1 MSNLIKLKRGS
12 GSNPQASDLVV
23 GEVALRT
30 DSGQLFTKKDD
41 GNISEIGAAAGVSDG
56 DKGDITVS
64 NSGATFTVDSG
75 VINNAKVASDAAIAG
90 TKISPDFGSQHITTT
105 GNVNCDGIR
114 LTDDDEIRLGTSDEL
129 KIFHRGSDGVSII
142 NETGSAYLSIGSNG
156 NKIELYDADNGRAMA
171 EFFTGGGVYLRH
183 GASNRFFTSSTGITA
198 TGTQHKFTSG
208 TSGDCELIIE
218 ADTDNNEEGDN
229 PRILFRQDGGSDFSA
244 IHQENNKLEIS
255 NSVTGA
261 GIVLKT
267 GSTGGYTNASQRMLI
282 NDSGVDITGHMILS
296 GELNL
301 MGSSDA
307 HKYIDCRVGSN
318 AFHIRST
325 SGGDSNHENMAKFI
339 GNGGVELYY
348 DNTKKFETT
357 SAGAAVTGNLAVTG
371 TVDGRDIANG
381 LMTGTTTSNSDLNTA
396 QIAGVYRLNTGIT
409 NGTTGINSY
418 GTLLNCNNGS
428 DTGFQIYANYNSH
441 NHFIRGGNGST
452 FGGSGSN
459 RAWAKIWND
468 QNDGSGSG
476 LDADTLDGVN
486 STSFLRSDAA
496 DTMTGNLTVN
506 AVLQVGNGSGNDH
519 EIRIYKADNN
529 VSDHIQFYN
538 GTTRMGE
545 IGCEDTTWLRI
556 NQETNK
562 NIYTPRM
569 FRADGGFQVDGT
581 TVIDASGNIPSS
593 RISGAVASATNAD
606 TVDSIHAS
614 SFCRADTSDVLSG
627 IYDYTSTASSVIEFT
642 GTTSQ
647 DNRGIYWNSRVG
659 ISADSSD
666 GYLRLNNNN
675 SFSNGI
681 YTPGT
686 FRVDGTLVA
695 NGVIDCNSSIKV
707 INGAANNLPIRF
719 DSDEDTGIWRRSS
732 NQIGFAT
739 NGVARYAMSGSSLYP
754 EADNADDLGY
764 NDRRWDDLW
773 ATNNSIRTS
782 DRNLKNTIVTSDLGL
797 DFINQLLP
805 VSYKLNESKKY
816 NEEDGGYI
824 KSAGTRTHYGLIA
837 QDIETL
843 LETISKSATDF
854 AGFCKDTITEDHDGN
869 TLETPKVIYGLR
881 YGEFVAPIIKAIQE
895 LAVKVAALEAKS

>member
-90 TKISPDFGSQHITTT
+90 TKISPDFGSQNIVTT
-105 GNVNCDGIR
+105 GTISSDTISSDNITISGIAPKLTFTDTDNNPDYEIRNLNGVLEFKDGTSATNRFVINTDGHVDVTGNLDVGGGIDVVGNVACDGIR
-114 LTDDDEIRLGTSDEL
+114 MTDDDEIRLGTGDDL

-156 NKIELYDADNGRAMA
+156 NKIELYDGANGRAMA

-255 NSVTGA
+255 NSVSGA

-267 GSTGGYTNASQRMLI
+267 GSTGGWYNASQRMLV
-282 NDSGVDITGHMILS
+282 NDSGVDITGNITVS
-296 GELNL
+296 
-301 MGSSDA
+301 
-307 HKYIDCRVGSN
+307 
-318 AFHIRST
+318 
-325 SGGDSNHENMAKFI
+325 
-339 GNGGVELYY
+339 
-348 DNTKKFETT
+348 
-357 SAGAAVTGNLAVTG
+357 G

-381 LMTGTTTSNSDLNTA
+381 LMTGTTTSNSNLNTN

-428 DTGFQIYANYNSH
+428 DTGFQIYANYNSD
-441 NHFIRGGNGST
+441 NYFIRGGNSPT
-452 FGGSGSN
+452 FGGSGNN

-476 LDADTLDGVN
+476 LDADTVDGLQASIFVRQDESDYLN
-486 STSFLRSDAA
+486 GSQYNFSSTSADCLNFSGASSSDNRGIAFNNRTALSADQSDNWLR
-496 DTMTGNLTVN
+496 L
-506 AVLQVGNGSGNDH
+506 
-519 EIRIYKADNN
+519 NN
-529 VSDHIQFYN
+529 QSEFSN
-538 GTTRMGE
+538 GT
-545 IGCEDTTWLRI
+545 
-556 NQETNK
+556 
-562 NIYTPRM
+562 YTPTKI
-569 FRADGGFQVDGT
+569 RADGGFYVSSTEVINSSGQVIGSRVTGT
-581 TVIDASGNIPSS
+581 
-593 RISGAVASATNAD
+593 VASATNAD
-606 TVDSIHAS
+606 KVDNIHAS
-614 SFCRADTSDVLSG
+614 SFCRADSSDVLSG

-642 GTTSQ
+642 GSTSQ

-659 ISADSSD
+659 ISSASD
-666 GYLRLNNNN
+666 DGWLRLNNGNQFT
-675 SFSNGI
+675 SGV
-681 YTPGT
+681 YTPGG
-686 FRVDGTLVA
+686 FRVDGTLTA
-695 NGVIDCNSSIKV
+695 NGVIDANVSIKI
-707 INGAANNLPIRF
+707 INGAANNLPFRF
-719 DSDEDTGIWRRSS
+719 DSDEDTGIYRRAA

-739 NGVARYAMSGSSLYP
+739 NGVGRYNMSGSSFYP
-754 EADNADDLGY
+754 HADNADDLGNSDY
-764 NDRRWDDLW
+764 RWDDLW

-824 KSAGTRTHYGLIA
+824 TNAGKRTHYGLIA

-854 AGFCKDTITEDHDGN
+854 AGFCKDTITEDVDGN

-881 YGEFVAPIIKAIQE
+881 YGEFIAPIIKAIQE